1 MVFQYINPTDEHEF
15 AGIHSLRSELTSW
28 EWIYGH
34 TPKFDIERTFT
45 CRVNG
50 LDVLV
55 TTRATVERGCITSAS
70 LEPSV
75 CHPQHL
81 NYVFILCRAVCN
93 ALNGIRFWPDSVA
106 SIVEWSSKAVSNMQA
121 AAAVDDDVQR
131 QWSECVTECFVRLVR
146 GS

>member
-1 MVFQYINPTDEHEF
+1 MSFQYIEPTDEHEF
-15 AGIHSLRSELTSW
+15 VGIHSLRSELTSW

-45 CRVNG
+45 CCVHG
-50 LDVLV
+50 LDVHV

-70 LEPSV
+70 LEPSI
-75 CHPQHL
+75 CHPHHL
-81 NYVFILCRAVCN
+81 NYVSILCRAACN
-93 ALNGIRFWPDSVA
+93 ALNGVRFWPDSVA
-106 SIVEWSSKAVSNMQA
+106 GIVEWSSKAVSNMHA

-131 QWSECVTECFVRLVR
+131 QWTGCIAECFVRLVN